1 MGRLKCAEAVLDAAE
16 QWKQRCLL
24 GGGSLF
30 TEERLWTRGNFE
42 QLHTHFVE
50 KPDEGQGAFHE
61 KLKRQ
66 LAPAPPATKRLWSE
80 MTWVYY
86 LIAGTYKGETK
97 LDRIKTIWEWSGSVL
112 PDSAWAL
119 DVDAILDRGVVNPGV
134 AYKMHMWLEFRFFVT
149 AMIDWFSSPMESR
162 ESFLADPWRFAE
174 WLDDQKDSGARQLR
188 NVFLYLLFP
197 DSFEPIVSTNHK
209 RKIAKAF
216 YQTWNE
222 PIDDDSRI
230 ALDRILL
237 NVRERIAI
245 KFPDQEID
253 FDRSPF
259 WDVWQSTTLSTDED
273 DETWFRNLFGEAD
286 VWLISPGEGARHW
299 SAFQEQGIA
308 AVGFDDL
315 GDIDEYGSKDDVHQA
330 LIDNGYGPNPSNTSL
345 ALWQFAR
352 EINVGDV
359 VIAKRGRSAVL
370 GWGTVTGG
378 YAHDPERPEYLNIRA
393 VEWNPC
399 RKPIELPPQRWTV
412 TKTPLLSHKVCG
424 EEDLNHPVML

>member
-1 MGRLKCAEAVLDAAE
+1 MGRLKSAEAVLDAAE

-50 KPDEGQGAFHE
+50 KPDEGQDTFYE

-112 PDSAWAL
+112 PDSTWAL

-134 AYKMHMWLEFRFFVT
+134 AYKTLMWLEFRFFVT

-162 ESFLADPWRFAE
+162 ESFLANPWRFAE

-216 YQTWNE
+216 YQKWNE

-230 ALDRILL
+230 ALDLILL

-245 KFPDQEID
+245 EFPDQEID
-253 FDRSPF
+253 FYRSPF
-259 WDVWQSTTLSTDED
+259 WDVWQSTTSSVTDSAPSTDED
-273 DETWFRNLFGEAD
+273 DETWFRNRFGEAD
-286 VWLISPGEGARHW
+286 VWLISPGGAARYW
-299 SAFQEQGIA
+299 TAFQEG
-308 AVGFDDL
+308 VGPKL
-315 GDIDEYGSKDDVHQA
+315 LHQA
-330 LIDNGYGPNPSNTSL
+330 
-345 ALWQFAR
+345 AR
-352 EINVGDV
+352 
-359 VIAKRGRSAVL
+359 
-370 GWGTVTGG
+370 
-378 YAHDPERPEYLNIRA
+378 
-393 VEWNPC
+393 
-399 RKPIELPPQRWTV
+399 
-412 TKTPLLSHKVCG
+412 
-424 EEDLNHPVML
+424 